1 MTSLGFKYSLMFK
14 DFAESGLE
22 ESGFESE
29 SLGIKIK
36 PL

>member
-1 MTSLGFKYSLMFK
+1 MFK